1 MRVKEA
7 QRKVERMEMV
17 MDDMEKALLFYRASV
32 NIIAAN
38 HVTEQAQLS
47 ENIVDVLR
55 EAYEIAAEHKRDL
68 EFKIGNAEI

>member
-38 HVTEQAQLS
+38 HVTEQARLS
-47 ENIVDVLR
+47 ENIVDVLK
-55 EAYEIAAEHKRDL
+55 EAYEIAAEHKREL
-68 EFKIGNAEI
+68 EYRIGNAEI